1 LEALPTAGR
10 PFGGLRPI
18 VWPARRGT
26 VAGPWVWSE
35 RIDMLWIAGGASLL
49 FGAVAV
55 PVSYLWA
62 GFGPVVVATFLHLG
76 VIVNYPHYA
85 ATYELA
91 VRERTTRRRGFR
103 WVVATSPLM
112 FALAAAAVR
121 WPALLVIPLARVYLT
136 WSAFHYAAQHF
147 GIASMYSAKGGR
159 PLLPREKRPLQA
171 SFVGVAVYMMI
182 ALNMIDTDA
191 ETLSGATA
199 GYDVIGAVL
208 PHAIYPLAV
217 TVLAASGAAFLLGNA
232 RLLARTGRG
241 FDRSVWLLAL
251 TNCAWFVV
259 PNIWLPGAK
268 EPWLGALTALW
279 VPIAVPFFHCV
290 QYLGVAADRARSEQP
305 LRPVLWMSSLVA
317 LGLLLFEATVWG
329 LPRITSIAASQAVL
343 IVTSILNIH
352 HFVIDGVIWKR
363 PTPGRLKPAPTYS

>member
-1 LEALPTAGR
+1 
-10 PFGGLRPI
+10 
-18 VWPARRGT
+18 
-26 VAGPWVWSE
+26 
-35 RIDMLWIAGGASLL
+35 MLWIAGGASLL
-49 FGAVAV
+49 FGAAAV

-62 GFGPVVVATFLHLG
+62 GFGPAIAATFLHLG
-76 VIVNYPHYA
+76 VIVNYPHYT

-91 VRERTTRRRGFR
+91 VRERTTRPRGYR
-103 WVVATSPLM
+103 WLVATSPLM
-112 FALAAAAVR
+112 FVLAAAAVR
-121 WPALLVIPLARVYLT
+121 WPALLVAPLVRVYLT

-159 PLLPREKRPLQA
+159 PLLAREKRPLQA

-182 ALNMIDTDA
+182 ALNMLNA
-191 ETLSGATA
+191 QTLSEATSE
-199 GYDVIGAVL
+199 YRVIGAVL
-208 PHAIYPLAV
+208 PRAIYPLAV
-217 TVLAASGAAFLLGNA
+217 AVLAASVAAFVLGNA

-268 EPWLGALTALW
+268 EPWLGELFALW
-279 VPIAVPFFHCV
+279 VPLAVPFFHCA

-305 LRPVLWMSSLVA
+305 LRPVIWMSWLVA

-329 LPRITSIAASQAVL
+329 LPRITSIGASQAVL
-343 IVTSILNIH
+343 IVTSVLNIH

-363 PTPGRLKPAPTYS
+363 PQRQGQLKPAPAYS

>member
-1 LEALPTAGR
+1 
-10 PFGGLRPI
+10 
-18 VWPARRGT
+18 
-26 VAGPWVWSE
+26 
-35 RIDMLWIAGGASLL
+35 MLWIAGGASLL

-62 GFGPVVVATFLHLG
+62 DFGPVAITTFLHLG

-85 ATYELA
+85 ATYDLA
-91 VRERTTRRRGFR
+91 VRERAKRPRGFR
-103 WVVATSPLM
+103 WLVATSPLM

-121 WPALLVIPLARVYLT
+121 WPALLMMPLVHVYLT

-147 GIASMYSAKGGR
+147 GIASVYLAKSGR
-159 PLLPREKRPLQA
+159 PLLHSEKRPLQA
-171 SFVGVAVYMMI
+171 SFVGVAIYMMI
-182 ALNMIDTDA
+182 ALNMINA
-191 ETLSGATA
+191 RTLSNVAP
-199 GYDVIGAVL
+199 DDQVIGAVL
-208 PHAIYPLAV
+208 PRAIYPVAV
-217 TVLAASGAAFLLGNA
+217 AVLAASVAVFVLGNA
-232 RLLARTGRG
+232 RLRARTGRG
-241 FDRSVWLLAL
+241 FDRSVWLVAL

-268 EPWLGALTALW
+268 EPWLGELTALW
-279 VPIAVPFFHCV
+279 VPIAVPFFHCA

-317 LGLLLFEATVWG
+317 LELLLFEATVWG
-329 LPRITSIAASQAVL
+329 LPRITSMAASQAVL

-363 PTPGRLKPAPTYS
+363 PQRVVAM